1 MAILRTPVALRG
13 EGLTTVAEFTVE
25 TDAAIPFVLS
35 YGASYR
41 AAPPAIDAEV
51 MLKRTEVFWRRWS
64 SRCSYEGRWAPAVSR
79 SLITLKALTYAPT
92 GGMVAA
98 PTTSLPERL
107 GGVRNWDYRFCWL
120 RDATFTLL
128 ALMNAHYFEEAEAW
142 RSWLQRAVA
151 GSPEQTQIMYGV
163 AGERRLDEMT
173 IPWLPGFSGS
183 HPVRIGNA
191 AAGQLQLDVYGE
203 VMDALY
209 HARRGGLGADA
220 GSWALQS
227 KLLEH
232 VARVW
237 RQPDQGMWEVRAGPR
252 HFTYSKVMAWVA
264 VDRAIQGMEQFHLK
278 GPIRQW
284 RQLRRRIHEDVCR
297 NGFNARLNSFVQCYG
312 SRELDASLL
321 LMPLTG
327 FLPAEDPRIRGTLA
341 AIERHLTVD
350 GLVLRY
356 RSRSLV
362 DGLPRGEGFFLAC
375 SFWLVDNLVLQGRR
389 EEAAGLFE
397 RLLSLRNDVGL
408 LSEQYDVPARRMLG
422 NFPQAYSHV
431 GLINTAFNLT
441 HRENPVRQRSRHGAV
456 SSRPAPASG

>member
-1 MAILRTPVALRG
+1 
-13 EGLTTVAEFTVE
+13 
-25 TDAAIPFVLS
+25 
-35 YGASYR
+35 
-41 AAPPAIDAEV
+41 
-51 MLKRTEVFWRRWS
+51 
-64 SRCSYEGRWAPAVSR
+64 
-79 SLITLKALTYAPT
+79 
-92 GGMVAA
+92 
-98 PTTSLPERL
+98 
-107 GGVRNWDYRFCWL
+107 
-120 RDATFTLL
+120 
-128 ALMNAHYFEEAEAW
+128 
-142 RSWLQRAVA
+142 
-151 GSPEQTQIMYGV
+151 
-163 AGERRLDEMT
+163 
-173 IPWLPGFSGS
+173 
-183 HPVRIGNA
+183 
-191 AAGQLQLDVYGE
+191 
-203 VMDALY
+203 
-209 HARRGGLGADA
+209 
-220 GSWALQS
+220 LQS